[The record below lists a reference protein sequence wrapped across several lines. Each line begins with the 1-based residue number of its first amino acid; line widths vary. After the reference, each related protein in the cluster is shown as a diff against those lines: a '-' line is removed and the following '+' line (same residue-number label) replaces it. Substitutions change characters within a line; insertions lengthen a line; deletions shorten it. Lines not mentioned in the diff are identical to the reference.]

1 MYLWAWGGGGQA
13 FRVLFLGPAA
23 MSAPRRS
30 AMLPLTLLALAATPA
45 SALQLT
51 TPAIDLRSP
60 STALAA
66 CRPRAPPPTANA
78 LADAAYTVGLLA
90 VVGLVARS
98 VFDSVFIEN
107 DATTPDKPAFKLP
120 NPFGGARDA
129 ADPILEAE
137 RIRAALQA
145 ADQAGDIETAYKLE
159 KELKQFLWEN
169 NVVYEVDVQP
179 ARRGMR
185 IEELKSGGGSSV
197 MGSENSYE
205 RDQMLRDLE

>member
-1 MYLWAWGGGGQA
+1 
-13 FRVLFLGPAA
+13 
-23 MSAPRRS
+23 
-30 AMLPLTLLALAATPA
+30 
-45 SALQLT
+45 
-51 TPAIDLRSP
+51 
-60 STALAA
+60 
-66 CRPRAPPPTANA
+66 
-78 LADAAYTVGLLA
+78 LLA